1 MFRPTTVL
9 LSAALLLAASA
20 IDAQELV
27 VPDVATPQLPMHAG
41 AVSDFVPRG
50 WTIETRFDGP
60 VDSDGKP
67 DVVLLL
73 RDADPRNVLHNEGL
87 GVGELDTNP
96 RMLVVLAADLA
107 GGFRRLA
114 QSDTLIRRNDTP
126 TLEDA
131 LEEGGGISLTD
142 RKLTVSV
149 GFFANAGSWTMS
161 TTRYTFRWQDGCMRL
176 IGYDEQAT
184 QRNSGDITNTSV
196 NLLTGSRTL
205 KSGNIANDHDR
216 VRHQRAK
223 PVAPVC
229 LEAVS
234 AEFSP

>member
-1 MFRPTTVL
+1 MYRLTALAL
-9 LSAALLLAASA
+9 LGALLLPAAPA
-20 IDAQELV
+20 RAQELV
-27 VPDVATPQLPMHAG
+27 VPEVATPTLPLHAR
-41 AVSDFVPRG
+41 AIADFVPAG
-50 WTIETRFDGP
+50 WKIETRLDGRI
-60 VDSDGKP
+60 DTDARP
-67 DVVLLL
+67 DAVLLL

-87 GVGELDTNP
+87 GASELDTNP
-96 RMLVVLAADLA
+96 RLLVVLAADPA

-114 QSDTLIRRNDTP
+114 QSSALIRRNDTP
-126 TLEDA
+126 TLEDVM
-131 LEEGGGISLTD
+131 EEGGLSLTD

-205 KSGNIANDHDR
+205 KTGNIANDHDR
-216 VRHQRAK
+216 VRHQRGK

-234 AEFSP
+234 DEFSP